1 MFESANIPQQPLGF
15 SPANQ
20 VSNIRVEK
28 LLMFETGT
36 YYPQQRRPYVANV
49 DVSNVVALQEKVAE
63 SGQGKIT
70 ASTFSGAGIKFVAPS
85 AQPESVAAIQGGW
98 NQRRFRFIMHVTYN
112 RGSAMGQKFHEILSG
127 WTDRTDLS
135 MQSHH
140 VDPNLT
146 FEINSVTH
154 LRELVA
160 NNGAGLITNYV
171 VSDNAT
177 LLGNPTFNGLELPSD
192 VSMRPMDVFSHMTL
206 QGADFGQQQPTDART
221 TITDKAVK
229 SKRAN
234 NNPNEYLA
242 RIVDNMV
249 NASAVTQSRA
259 SASGSEMNGY
269 GAGPMDAVR
278 EARRYASESAA
289 INDTVL
295 RALQS
300 HAHALAPQVI
310 FTYQALCG
318 LDPSIHER
326 KYVAYSTPAQP
337 INLHDPS
344 MSNSWDGTDGRTH
357 AAVILSLAIPA
368 IMSDVGITRLDFHA
382 HNHTIGSQLVIVP
395 TNVLSFV
402 KGMDVVSMS
411 EVFKQRLIFEVLND
425 LCEYGQRSINLIV
438 QSDLAGETVINIGFD
453 GYPGEDFVAPSFCD
467 TLIAPVLTGQRGV
480 LQALT
485 TGMSSLIDSLDGALG
500 SPASAISSAVPT
512 NFGIPAGNPMGRSG
526 SGFDI

>member
-1 MFESANIPQQPLGF
+1 
-15 SPANQ
+15 
-20 VSNIRVEK
+20 
-28 LLMFETGT
+28 
-36 YYPQQRRPYVANV
+36 
-49 DVSNVVALQEKVAE
+49 
-63 SGQGKIT
+63 
-70 ASTFSGAGIKFVAPS
+70 
-85 AQPESVAAIQGGW
+85 
-98 NQRRFRFIMHVTYN
+98 
-112 RGSAMGQKFHEILSG
+112 
-127 WTDRTDLS
+127 
-135 MQSHH
+135 
-140 VDPNLT
+140 
-146 FEINSVTH
+146 
-154 LRELVA
+154 
-160 NNGAGLITNYV
+160 
-171 VSDNAT
+171 
-177 LLGNPTFNGLELPSD
+177 
-192 VSMRPMDVFSHMTL
+192 
-206 QGADFGQQQPTDART
+206 
-221 TITDKAVK
+221 
-229 SKRAN
+229 
-234 NNPNEYLA
+234 
-242 RIVDNMV
+242 VDNMV